1 MSMQSC
7 QEDSVILYGLNRFY
21 LGIHACIQA
30 YMHAITVT
38 KTRVHL
44 KESGKR
50 YVGGYGWGKEKAEM
64 LKLYYDLKT

>member
-1 MSMQSC
+1 MSVQSC

-50 YVGGYGWGKEKAEM
+50 YVGGYG
-64 LKLYYDLKT
+64 